1 MAAGKLSFTQT
12 EFRIREDGTYIG
24 AKVSVE
30 RTVGTTGIV
39 SVKVTNS
46 SASSLGRGTRK
57 LDFFPINP
65 ITTTGSAQLLT
76 WADGEDG
83 IKTLEFTIIQE
94 NLVEGDE
101 FVPLKLGSFKGA
113 VAGAIPECNL
123 IIVDDDGIQGIKG
136 DKGDKGE
143 PGEPGMPGEPGIGLP
158 GQSLNFRGLWDVGNS
173 YQPFDVVSFNG
184 SSYVAIFE
192 NMGITPGD
200 NPLTGPNIFWKLI
213 AAKGDKGD
221 KGIQGIQGIQGL
233 AGAMPVFGEWVN
245 IPLTTGISISGGD
258 LKVRRA
264 GSFIHIQGG
273 VQITISGV
281 NSAVVGA
288 NIGTIPDGFNVTP
301 YKEFPISVNAAAG
314 NTLAVGICRYGINNS
329 ITVLPSPTYLNQNC
343 YYSIDQVLID

>member
-12 EFRIREDGTYIG
+12 EFRVREDGTYIG

-30 RTVGTTGIV
+30 RTVGTTGLV

-57 LDFFPINP
+57 LDFVADNP
-65 ITTTGSAQLLT
+65 TTSTGSAQLLT

-83 IKTLEFTIIQE
+83 IKTLEFQIIQE

-101 FVPLKLGSFKGA
+101 YVPLSLGSFKGGA
-113 VAGAIPECNL
+113 VAGEIPKCNL
-123 IIVDDDGIQGIKG
+123 IIVDDDSAKGEKG
-136 DKGDKGE
+136 D
-143 PGEPGMPGEPGIGLP
+143 
-158 GQSLNFRGLWDVGNS
+158 
-173 YQPFDVVSFNG
+173 
-184 SSYVAIFE
+184 
-192 NMGITPGD
+192 
-200 NPLTGPNIFWKLI
+200 
-213 AAKGDKGD
+213 
-221 KGIQGIQGIQGL
+221 QGIQGL
-233 AGAMPVFGEWVN
+233 PGAMPVFGEWVN

-288 NIGTIPDGFNVTP
+288 NIGTIPAGFNVTP

>member
-1 MAAGKLSFTQT
+1 M
-12 EFRIREDGTYIG
+12 
-24 AKVSVE
+24 
-30 RTVGTTGIV
+30 
-39 SVKVTNS
+39 
-46 SASSLGRGTRK
+46 
-57 LDFFPINP
+57 
-65 ITTTGSAQLLT
+65 
-76 WADGEDG
+76 
-83 IKTLEFTIIQE
+83 
-94 NLVEGDE
+94 
-101 FVPLKLGSFKGA
+101 
-113 VAGAIPECNL
+113 
-123 IIVDDDGIQGIKG
+123 
-136 DKGDKGE
+136 
-143 PGEPGMPGEPGIGLP
+143 
-158 GQSLNFRGLWDVGNS
+158 
-173 YQPFDVVSFNG
+173 
-184 SSYVAIFE
+184 AIFE

-301 YKEFPISVNAAAG
+301 YKEFPISVNAASG